1 MRVKLQSLFF
11 LVACLYLG
19 VMTSA
24 CRSPRAN
31 LEFSPAMAQTFEIFV
46 EKNADASNA
55 KQLGEIEG
63 YMMSTLPQHFARQ
76 GLSGRI
82 LLNLSEHK
90 PGPNTKLLLVKLI
103 NYTRIGYATTL
114 GIHVTLKDGSTV
126 LTSWQESAQTS
137 RPWSTLVNTL
147 NVKIGTNLKKYYAPS
162 APLPAQVPV
171 QSTRSSSTTSS
182 QQ

>member
-1 MRVKLQSLFF
+1 MRIQSFLF
-11 LVACLYLG
+11 LCGCLYLS
-19 VMTSA
+19 MMASA

-82 LLNLSEHK
+82 LFNIEEHK
-90 PGPNTKLLLVKLI
+90 PGPNTKLLLIKLV
-103 NYTRIGYATTL
+103 NYTRIGYATTM
-114 GIHVTLKDGSTV
+114 GIHVTLKEGSTV

-137 RPWSTLVNTL
+137 RPWPTLVNSL
-147 NVKIGTNLKKYYAPS
+147 NLKIGTNLKKYYAPA

-171 QSTRSSSTTSS
+171 QAY
-182 QQ
+182 

>member
-1 MRVKLQSLFF
+1 MSSKMQSFLF
-11 LVACLYLG
+11 LGACLYLA
-19 VMTSA
+19 VMASA

-31 LEFSPAMAQTFEIFV
+31 LDFTPAMAQTFEIYI

-82 LLNLSEHK
+82 LLNPAEHK
-90 PGPNTKLLLVKLI
+90 PGPNTKLLLVKLV

-126 LTSWQESAQTS
+126 LTSWQDSAQTS

-147 NVKIGTNLKKYYAPS
+147 NLKIGTNLKKYYAPT

-171 QSTRSSSTTSS
+171 QPSRAPATTTV
-182 QQ
+182 Q